1 MTERVSKPYSST
13 SAFPSDP
20 ARGRKPTPGASL
32 SNPAAMAPDHLRRG
46 GRGRLPKLP
55 GPLGPPDRPESP
67 PRRHPVTEDRAS
79 PRGNEGGG
87 RRAAGEGPGR
97 PAQRAYPRLPGRGH
111 PPSPGAPQP
120 PHGHSLGEG
129 FSQVDHDRRLLAA
142 APQALVERHRGE
154 TVQTSGSPP
163 GRELAS
169 ARGRGGVL
177 AWLRTRAGQGE
188 A

>member
-87 RRAAGEGPGR
+87 RRGKVPAAQPRGPT
-97 PAQRAYPRLPGRGH
+97 PGCR
-111 PPSPGAPQP
+111 
-120 PHGHSLGEG
+120 
-129 FSQVDHDRRLLAA
+129 AA
-142 APQALVERHRGE
+142 ATRPPLGPRSHPTATHLVKASPRSI
-154 TVQTSGSPP
+154 TTAVFSPP
-163 GRELAS
+163 LPRPS
-169 ARGRGGVL
+169 
-177 AWLRTRAGQGE
+177 
-188 A
+188 